1 VEPTKKHG
9 RSAGRIPWPFCVI
22 FFLIV
27 ITVGNPAALG
37 DESAL
42 ATLVIYNAD
51 FPESADLAAFYA
63 SRRDIPKNQI
73 VALHCPVDEEIDRA
87 TYDQT
92 IAQPLRDEFKNQN
105 WWTVDESGFGPP
117 MVTANKIRF
126 IALIRGMPLKI
137 RFQAIYEGNQPDP
150 TKPYG
155 VSNEKA
161 VDSELAILG
170 YFRRQISGPL
180 NNPYYRSFGPI
191 SDSDPRLMLVGRLD
205 APTAADVRRMINAS
219 ITAEQ
224 NGLQGWTYLD
234 ARGTNDPGY
243 RLGDDWL
250 KNIKKQSFQRGRPA
264 IIDLNEALF
273 PQGYPMTDAMLYFGW
288 YADKPSGLFQDSR
301 FRFRPGAIAVHIYS
315 FSASTIR
322 QPPESWVSSLIN
334 HGAAATLGNVY
345 EPFLELTPALDVF
358 HDRLLSGMTFA
369 ESAYSSM
376 VAVSWMTAVV
386 GDPLYRPFRP
396 NENSAQGHSS
406 WEELQTIL
414 EREKDQVLFADLNKR
429 GVRYPLFFEV
439 AALLAEDEE
448 KYSAALD
455 AFDQAYSN
463 YHGAAEKFRCILD
476 KAELLRRLGRFDD
489 LAKLIHRAANQF
501 TESSQRAILEGYLLR

>member
-1 VEPTKKHG
+1 MEPTKKHG
-9 RSAGRIPWPFCVI
+9 CGAGRIPWRFSVI

-27 ITVGNPAALG
+27 ITVGNPAARA
-37 DESAL
+37 DEKAL
-42 ATLVIYNAD
+42 ATLVVYNAN
-51 FPESADLAAFYA
+51 FPDSAELASFYA
-63 SRRDIPKNQI
+63 SRRGIPKDQI

-87 TYDQT
+87 AYDQT

-105 WWTVDESGFGPP
+105 WWTVEESALGPP
-117 MVTANKIRF
+117 LVTANKIRF

-161 VDSELAILG
+161 VDSELSILG

-180 NNPYYRSFGPI
+180 DNPYYRSFGPI
-191 SDSDPRLMLVGRLD
+191 SDSDPRLMLVARLD

-219 ITAEQ
+219 LAAEQ

-243 RLGDDWL
+243 KLGDDWL
-250 KNIKKQSFQRGRPA
+250 KNIKKQSFQKGRPA

-273 PQGYPMTDAMLYFGW
+273 PEGYPMTDAMLYFGW
-288 YADKPSGLFQDSR
+288 YADKPSGVFLDPAL
-301 FRFRPGAIAVHIYS
+301 RFRPGAIAVHIYS

-322 QPPESWVSSLIN
+322 QAPESWVSSIIN
-334 HGAAATLGNVY
+334 HGAAATLGHVY
-345 EPFLELTPALDVF
+345 EPFLELTPALDIF

-376 VAVSWMTAVV
+376 ITVSWMTTVI

-396 NENSAQGHSS
+396 GQNAAQGRSA
-406 WEELQTIL
+406 WDELQTIL
-414 EREKDQVLFADLNKR
+414 QRDKDQGLPAELDKR
-429 GVRYPLFFEV
+429 GARYPLFFEV
-439 AALLAEDEE
+439 AGLVAEDEE

-455 AFDQAYSN
+455 AFDQAFSS

-476 KAELLRRLGRFDD
+476 KAELLRRLKRLDD
-489 LAKLIHRAANQF
+489 LAKVIRRATNQF
-501 TESSQRAILEGYLLR
+501 TEPSQRAILDGYLSR